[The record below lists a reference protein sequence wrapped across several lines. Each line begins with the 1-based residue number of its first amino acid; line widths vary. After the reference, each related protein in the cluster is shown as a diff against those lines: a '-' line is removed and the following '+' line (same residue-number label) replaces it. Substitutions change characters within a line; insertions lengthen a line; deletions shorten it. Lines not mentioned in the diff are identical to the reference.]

1 MCLLPMKASSMRLF
15 KSNRLTTRDVEQQ
28 LDNLIDPLTG
38 KGLISSGRIVDIIVS
53 ENGNVTFA
61 MMADPARIEAE
72 ERLRYEAEQIVSEV
86 KGVRDV
92 RVILTAHVNSPAE
105 SQKAPV
111 TTPAPLPKSR
121 RVQKGANLSG
131 DARAQMQPAKARPDA
146 ALELS
151 GVRKIVAVASAKG
164 GVGKSTIALNL
175 AVALQKSG
183 LRVGLLDADV
193 YGPSVPTM
201 TGTVNVSPEYG
212 ADKKLKPVEALGLK
226 LMSIGYISDIDAP
239 MIWRGPIVMSAISQ
253 MMKDVD
259 WGELEILIIDTP
271 PGTGDAQLTLA
282 QRVALSGA
290 VIVST
295 PQEVALADVR
305 RGVAMFRK
313 TEVPVLGIIENMAYF
328 DDPVSQNRTYIFGE
342 GGARRM
348 AEALDVP
355 FLNEIPLLPGIR
367 EGGDN
372 GLPVATGDSA
382 AASVF
387 ADLASRVIA
396 GLADT
401 VSKPAPQI
409 VFE

>member
-1 MCLLPMKASSMRLF
+1 MRLF

>member
-1 MCLLPMKASSMRLF
+1 MRFF
-15 KSNRLTTRDVEQQ
+15 KSNRLTTGDVEQM
-28 LDNLIDPLTG
+28 LEKLVDPSSG
-38 KGLISSGRIVDIIVS
+38 KGLMSSGRVDDILVS
-53 ENGNVTFA
+53 EHGEVTLA
-61 MMADPARIEAE
+61 LLADASKTEE
-72 ERLRYEAEQIVSEV
+72 NERLRYEVEQSLCSA
-86 KGVRDV
+86 KGVSNV
-92 RVILTAHVNSPAE
+92 RVILTAH
-105 SQKAPV
+105 SQAPN
-111 TTPAPLPKSR
+111 THTHPEQAAPPKPGTR

-131 DARAQMQPAKARPDA
+131 DAQAQMQPAKARPEA
-146 ALELS
+146 TLALP
-151 GVRKIVAVASAKG
+151 GVRHIIAVASAKG
-164 GVGKSTIALNL
+164 GVGKSTLALNL
-175 AVALQKSG
+175 AIAIQKQG
-183 LRVGLLDADV
+183 LKVGLLDADV

-212 ADKKLKPVEALGLK
+212 EDKKLKPVEALGLK
-226 LMSIGYISDIDAP
+226 LMSIGYISDVDAP

-259 WGELEILIIDTP
+259 WGELDVLIIDTP

-313 TEVPVLGIIENMAYF
+313 TEVPVLGIVENMAYF

-348 AEALDVP
+348 ADTLNVP
-355 FLNEIPLLPGIR
+355 FLDEIPLLPGIR

-372 GLPVATGDSA
+372 GLPVACDDTKGA
-382 AASVF
+382 EVF
-387 ADLASRVIA
+387 A
-396 GLADT
+396 GLARAVMSALSET
-401 VSKPAPQI
+401 GQKPAPAI
-409 VFE
+409 IFE

>member
-1 MCLLPMKASSMRLF
+1 MRLF

-28 LDNLIDPLTG
+28 LNNLVDPLSG
-38 KGLISSGRIVDIIVS
+38 QGLMSSGRVEDIIVS
-53 ENGNVTFA
+53 DSGDVTFA
-61 MMADPARIEAE
+61 MTADPGRIEAD
-72 ERLRYEAEQIVSEV
+72 ERLRYEAEQAVAGL
-86 KGVRDV
+86 KGVRNV
-92 RVILTAHVNSPAE
+92 RIVLTAHA
-105 SQKAPV
+105 
-111 TTPAPLPKSR
+111 TTPSSAQNAAMPTPPPAPTSR

-131 DARAQMQPAKARPDA
+131 DAKAQMEPTKARADA
-146 ALELS
+146 ALELP
-151 GVRKIVAVASAKG
+151 GVAKIVAVASAKG
-164 GVGKSTIALNL
+164 GVGKSTLALNL
-175 AVALQKSG
+175 AVALQRSG
-183 LRVGLLDADV
+183 LKVGLLDADV

-201 TGTVNVSPEYG
+201 TGTVSVSPEYG

-259 WGELEILIIDTP
+259 WGELDILIIDTP

-313 TEVPVLGIIENMAYF
+313 TEVPVLGIVENMAYF

-355 FLNEIPLLPGIR
+355 FLDEVPLLPGIR
-367 EGGDN
+367 EGGDS
-372 GLPVATGDSA
+372 GIPVAAGDSA

-387 ADLASRVIA
+387 AGLASKVMA
-396 GLADT
+396 GLSDA
-401 VSKPAPQI
+401 VSKPAPAI
-409 VFE
+409 IFE